1 MGWSTQIVVARHNG
15 EFFWDTFSNHSIEI
29 IEWNKTYLAQ
39 YMHEVIDDFP
49 FLGAELRVKTDD
61 PKYDDGDGYHYSGWC
76 YCELTKETIEELLK
90 PDIIEK
96 FADMYQEHSWGFMNK
111 KERKE
116 FIKEWKEALKAC
128 RYLLDKYNTHIYWV
142 EG

>member
-1 MGWSTQIVVARHNG
+1 MGWSTQIVAASHSG
-15 EFFWDTFSNHSIEI
+15 EFYWNIFSNYSIEI

-39 YMHEVIDDFP
+39 YMYEVMDDFP
-49 FLGAELRVKTDD
+49 MLGAELRYKTND
-61 PKYDDGDGYHYSGWC
+61 PKYDDGDGYHYSGWY
-76 YCELTKETIEELLK
+76 YCELTKEILEELSK
-90 PDIIEK
+90 PDIVEK
-96 FADMYQEHSWGFMNK
+96 FADMYQEHSWGFRYK

-128 RYLLDKYNTHIYWV
+128 RYLLDKYNTHVYWV